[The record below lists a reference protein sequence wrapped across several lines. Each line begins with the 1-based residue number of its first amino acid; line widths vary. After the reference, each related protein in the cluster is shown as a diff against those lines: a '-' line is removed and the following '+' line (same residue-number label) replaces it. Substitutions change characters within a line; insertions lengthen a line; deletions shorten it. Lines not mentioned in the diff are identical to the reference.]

1 MFSRGKLMLQAAL
14 KKNAQ
19 NDGTE
24 GINTLCFIQCM
35 AFVMLRRWCRTCTAV
50 DFVDN
55 RLFYCQYTYTHCLTK
70 IWHTQC

>member
-1 MFSRGKLMLQAAL
+1 MFSRGRLMLQAAL

-24 GINTLCFIQCM
+24 GINTLCFIECM

-50 DFVDN
+50 DFLDN
-55 RLFYCQYTYTHCLTK
+55 R
-70 IWHTQC
+70 